1 MNSTCTMCLWALI
14 NSFLLCMVHLDYFT
28 TTCTGDPEKDEKA
41 GLYILCKVL
50 SKKGA
55 SNTLVYIYEECKVH
69 VNSYRAAFLA
79 SFPKH

>member
-1 MNSTCTMCLWALI
+1 
-14 NSFLLCMVHLDYFT
+14 MVLLDYFT

-55 SNTLVYIYEECKVH
+55 ASALAYIYEECKVH
-69 VNSYRAAFLA
+69 V
-79 SFPKH
+79 